1 MTRFVPDW
9 LRRATALDPGR
20 TALIAPGV
28 RWSYGELDARCDAA
42 AARLV
47 ALGARP
53 ADRVALLARNVP
65 DAVVLVHALRRI
77 GAVFTPIHPRSTAD
91 EIAWQLADSG
101 ARLLFHDGPH
111 SVAAQSAATRVEGA
125 RPLSLDALACEP
137 AQRPLSVDVRAGGQA
152 RRVRLRERV
161 DLSAPQGLL
170 YTSGTTGWPK
180 GVLLSHGN
188 HWWSA
193 VGSGLRLG
201 VRQDDRWLVLLPLAH
216 VGGLAVVLRAAMAAT
231 AIVLHEAFDPAQTD
245 AALDDHGV
253 SVVSV
258 VEDILRR
265 MLEARGARPFPPTLR
280 CVLLGGG
287 PVGDPL
293 LAACARRGL
302 PVARTYGL
310 TEAASQ
316 VATQLPGEGLRDVT
330 SCGVPLAV
338 TEVRIERDGRTAG
351 ADEEGEI
358 TVRGPTVMLRYAGDP
373 EATAR
378 ALDRGWLHTGDIGR
392 LDARGRLHVLDRR
405 DALIRSGGEKISPA
419 EVERVLSAHPAVDE
433 ALVSGVAH
441 DRWGQVPEA
450 RVVLRSDATA
460 GEVELL
466 AHCRLHLASFKVPVR
481 VRIVQRL
488 PRGPGG
494 KLLRSP

>member
-1 MTRFVPDW
+1 MIRFVPDW
-9 LRRATALDPGR
+9 LRRAAALDPGR
-20 TALIAPGV
+20 TAVIAAGA
-28 RWSYGELDARCDAA
+28 RWSYGELDTRCDAA
-42 AARLV
+42 AVRLL
-47 ALGARP
+47 ALGVRP

-77 GAVFTPIHPRSTAD
+77 GAVLVPIHPRSTAD

-101 ARLLFHDGPH
+101 ARLVFHDEPH
-111 SVAAQSAATRVEGA
+111 AVAAETVAARVDGAQA
-125 RPLSLDALACEP
+125 RPLGALAAGP
-137 AQRPLSVDVRAGGQA
+137 ARPA
-152 RRVRLRERV
+152 RLRERV

-170 YTSGTTGWPK
+170 YTSGTTGRPK

-201 VRQDDRWLVLLPLAH
+201 VHQDDRWLVLLPLAH
-216 VGGLAVVLRAAMAAT
+216 IGGLAVVLRAAMGAT
-231 AIVLHEAFDPAQTD
+231 AIVLQEGFDPAETD
-245 AALDDHGV
+245 AALDEHRV

-287 PVGDPL
+287 PAGDPL
-293 LAACARRGL
+293 LAACAQRDL
-302 PVARTYGL
+302 PVTRTYGL

-316 VATQLPGEGLRDVT
+316 VATQGPGEGLRDRAT
-330 SCGVPLAV
+330 CGVPLAM

-351 ADEEGEI
+351 ADEEGKI
-358 TVRGPTVMLRYAGDP
+358 LVRGPTVMLRYAGDP

-378 ALDRGWLHTGDIGR
+378 ALDRGWLRTGDVGR
-392 LDARGRLHVLDRR
+392 LDARGRLAVLDRR

-419 EVERVLSAHPAVDE
+419 EIERVLGTHPAVAE

-450 RVVLRSDATA
+450 RVVLRA
-460 GEVELL
+460 GAIADEVELL
-466 AHCRLHLASFKVPVR
+466 AHCRRSLAAFKVPVR
-481 VRIVQRL
+481 IRVVPGL
-488 PRGPGG
+488 PHGPGG
-494 KLLRSP
+494 KLLRPS

>member
-20 TALIAPGV
+20 TALIAPAV

-77 GAVFTPIHPRSTAD
+77 GAVLVPIHPRSTAD

-111 SVAAQSAATRVEGA
+111 SVAAQGAAARVEGA
-125 RPLSLDALACEP
+125 L
-137 AQRPLSVDVRAGGQA
+137 PLSVDALAGAYA

-170 YTSGTTGWPK
+170 YTSGTTGRPK

-201 VRQDDRWLVLLPLAH
+201 VRQDDRWLVLLPLSH
-216 VGGLAVVLRAAMAAT
+216 VGGLAAVLRAAMGAT
-231 AIVLHEAFDPAQTD
+231 AIVLQEAFDPAETD

-265 MLEARGARPFPPTLR
+265 MLEARGARPFPATLR

-287 PVGDPL
+287 PAGDPL

-330 SCGVPLAV
+330 SCGAPLVV

-358 TVRGPTVMLRYAGDP
+358 LVRGPTVMLRYAGDP

-378 ALDRGWLHTGDIGR
+378 ALDRGWLRTGDIGR
-392 LDARGRLHVLDRR
+392 LDAHGRLHVLDRR

-460 GEVELL
+460 DEVELL

>member
-9 LRRATALDPGR
+9 LRRAAALDPGR
-20 TALIAPGV
+20 VALIAARA
-28 RWSYGELDARCDAA
+28 RWSYGELDARSDAA
-42 AARLV
+42 AARLL

-53 ADRVALLARNVP
+53 TERVAVLARNVP
-65 DAVVLVHALRRI
+65 EAVVLIHALRRI
-77 GAVFTPIHPRSTAD
+77 GAVLVPIHPRSTAD

-101 ARLLFHDGPH
+101 ARLVFHDESH
-111 SVAAQSAATRVEGA
+111 AAAAEAAAARVEGA
-125 RPLSLDALACEP
+125 RSRPLGALA
-137 AQRPLSVDVRAGGQA
+137 GGSA

-161 DLSAPQGLL
+161 DLAAAQGLL
-170 YTSGTTGWPK
+170 YTSGTTGRPK

-201 VRQDDRWLVLLPLAH
+201 SRQDDRWLVLLPLAH
-216 VGGLAVVLRAAMAAT
+216 IGGLAIVLRAAMGAT
-231 AIVLHEAFDPAQTD
+231 AIVLHEGFDPAETD
-245 AALDDHGV
+245 AALDEHGI

-265 MLEARGARPFPPTLR
+265 MLEARGTRPFPPTLR

-287 PVGDPL
+287 PAGDPL
-293 LAACARRGL
+293 LAACAERDL
-302 PVARTYGL
+302 PVTRTYGL

-316 VATQLPGEGLRDVT
+316 VATQCPGEGLHDRAT
-330 SCGVPLAV
+330 CGVPLAM

-351 ADEEGEI
+351 ADEEGDI
-358 TVRGPTVMLRYAGDP
+358 LVRGPTVMLRYHGDP
-373 EATAR
+373 MATAR
-378 ALDRGWLHTGDIGR
+378 ALDRGWLRTGDIGR
-392 LDARGRLHVLDRR
+392 LDARGRLAVLDRR
-405 DALIRSGGEKISPA
+405 DALIRSGGEKVSPA
-419 EVERVLSAHPAVDE
+419 EVERVLGAHPAVAE

-450 RVVLRSDATA
+450 RVVLRPGAIA
-460 GEVELL
+460 GEVELR

-481 VRIVQRL
+481 VRIVRRL

-494 KLLRSP
+494 KLLRPS